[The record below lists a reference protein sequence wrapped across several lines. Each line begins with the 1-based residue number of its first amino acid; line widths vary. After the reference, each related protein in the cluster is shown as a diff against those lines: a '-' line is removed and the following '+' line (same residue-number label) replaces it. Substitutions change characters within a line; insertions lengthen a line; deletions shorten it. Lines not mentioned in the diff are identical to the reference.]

1 MSGDKFVEPAPDATV
16 EGASKDV
23 TALAE
28 NTIVV
33 FDRLLYE
40 GPSHLKQLNN
50 LHQNTFGQGRRCLY
64 PHTKLDDFIRIH
76 FHVEGLSD
84 MAKVTGPRKSTPLVR
99 ASADTE
105 YVAKRMRVNED
116 GDRRAGAEPSQ
127 PSGEDRYGRGSSSR
141 GSEPKTYAP
150 PDKPWLEHFYRQ
162 KALAGELADPHRQ
175 EVAPQPKIAPFDPT
189 NWRQRTGLPPLPSTY
204 GAPAP
209 APPLTPGYMLQ
220 QGPAPPFGA
229 PGFPPVPA
237 YPYQPGRP
245 ALPMLAGPPR
255 TTHDPHNVKWWIC
268 KCGKRNNSAIHTLCQ
283 GTVTELDEARGF
295 TRKFACTATKDSGE
309 VNWGVDVGSQGTS
322 FKKGDRVMLRSGVK
336 GTKDVLEPHEAGTVM
351 VTQNINPTVRVR
363 GPTGNF
369 DDFEATLLI
378 HAKQGTAADTFPPV
392 PGVGEQAVAPA
403 PVEDKPPAPVP
414 QPAPAAPVA
423 PNPGQPTIVIQQP
436 TEPGGTPTILIYP
449 AASSGEGGAGN
460 LAALLAS
467 LMNGGGLGNAAAPA
481 AASAAEPAASAA
493 PGVGVNG
500 AGAPAEADPVPESPT
515 AEPDKVVA
523 DPAPVVAEVS
533 ASNGA

>member
-1 MSGDKFVEPAPDATV
+1 
-16 EGASKDV
+16 
-23 TALAE
+23 
-28 NTIVV
+28 
-33 FDRLLYE
+33 
-40 GPSHLKQLNN
+40 
-50 LHQNTFGQGRRCLY
+50 
-64 PHTKLDDFIRIH
+64 
-76 FHVEGLSD
+76 
-84 MAKVTGPRKSTPLVR
+84 VR

-116 GDRRAGAEPSQ
+116 GDRRSGPEPSQ
-127 PSGEDRYGRGSSSR
+127 PSGDDRYGRGSSSR

-189 NWRQRTGLPPLPSTY
+189 AWRQRTGLPPLPSTY

-220 QGPAPPFGA
+220 QGPHPGVGPGPAAPFGA
-229 PGFPPVPA
+229 PGFPPVLA
-237 YPYQPGRP
+237 YPYQPARP
-245 ALPMLAGPPR
+245 ALPMLPGASR
-255 TTHDPHNVKWWIC
+255 TSHDPHNVKWWIC

-309 VNWGVDVGSQGTS
+309 VNWGVDVEAQGGL

-351 VTQNINPTVRVR
+351 ATQNINPTVRVR

-369 DDFEATLLI
+369 DDFDATLLI
-378 HAKQGTAADTFPPV
+378 HAKQGTAADAFPPV

-403 PVEDKPPAPVP
+403 PVEDKPPEPAP
-414 QPAPAAPVA
+414 QPAAPAAPVA

-467 LMNGGGLGNAAAPA
+467 LMNGGAAGSA
-481 AASAAEPAASAA
+481 AASAGGMAEPAAS
-493 PGVGVNG
+493 PGSGDNAGV
-500 AGAPAEADPVPESPT
+500 APAAAEASPGPQPAQES
-515 AEPDKVVA
+515 AKVVSEA
-523 DPAPVVAEVS
+523 VPVAAEVP